1 VYDDDRDT
9 FCLDWWAPNYTKI
22 KEMARAQHVRSTPSR
37 AQICRSQMIYR
48 HSKNKAPEFIGE
60 TTLKETRDRVQDAE
74 TQRLTARKGAAL
86 NMRTRAAGLGGTS
99 QELENP
105 NLLSGGDDEERH
117 WAVKPAAASA
127 PRK

>member
-1 VYDDDRDT
+1 VG
-9 FCLDWWAPNYTKI
+9 TKLHQNQRNG
-22 KEMARAQHVRSTPSR
+22 EGAACSTPSR
-37 AQICRSQMIYR
+37 AQICRTQKIYR

-60 TTLKETRDRVQDAE
+60 TTLKETPEKCSTRDRVQDVE

-86 NMRTRAAGLGGTS
+86 NMRTRAAGLGGS